1 MQRYLRDAQSLSENE
16 KGRLQVELMMLKEKV
31 DTTGY
36 TLYQQV
42 SQKFGLK
49 RASFGVLHVCA
60 NDF

>member
-42 SQKFGLK
+42 ARKVWSEE
-49 RASFGVLHVCA
+49 SIV
-60 NDF
+60 

>member
-31 DTTGY
+31 DTMGY

-42 SQKFGLK
+42 T
-49 RASFGVLHVCA
+49 RVVGVLLRAVFALAC
-60 NDF
+60 

>member
-42 SQKFGLK
+42 T
-49 RASFGVLHVCA
+49 RVVGVLLRAVFALAC
-60 NDF
+60 